1 MGANMTDY
9 IQVMTTVE
17 NKSDAEKIA
26 KQLVE
31 EKIAACVQI
40 LGPLQSY
47 FQWQGKLDRADEY
60 LCLIKS
66 RDDLFHEIE
75 AAIKNLHPY
84 EVPEIIALPINRG
97 SADYLSWMAAE
108 LEA

>member
-1 MGANMTDY
+1 MGVNMTDY

-17 NKSDAEKIA
+17 DKSDAEKIA
-26 KQLVE
+26 RHLIEK
-31 EKIAACVQI
+31 KIAACVQI
-40 LGPLQSY
+40 LGPMQSY

-66 RDDLFHEIE
+66 RADLFEE
-75 AAIKNLHPY
+75 LAAAITNMHPY
-84 EVPEIIALPINRG
+84 EVPEIIATPITSG
-97 SADYLSWMAAE
+97 GEDYLNWMAAE